1 MAAAI
6 TTLRS
11 SIATALS
18 NPGVWSTFSYPPAT
32 VLANSVIVAPGD
44 GDYIVPA
51 NNTNNS
57 ANILPMANLKIV
69 CTVPAFDNQGN
80 LAGIED
86 FMVAVFNKL
95 AAYSSPINLGS
106 VTSPTVFTG
115 QSGDLLSFTINIS
128 TLTQWS

>member
-1 MAAAI
+1 MSSAI

-11 SIATALS
+11 TIATALE
-18 NPGVWSTFSYPPAT
+18 NPGVWSTYSYPPAT
-32 VLANSVIVAPGD
+32 VIANSVIVAPAD

-51 NNTNNS
+51 NNTNNV
-57 ANILPMANLKIV
+57 APLANLKIV

-86 FMVAVFNKL
+86 FMVAVFNKIR
-95 AAYSSPINLGS
+95 AITFAVNISSVSSP
-106 VTSPTVFTG
+106 VVFTG

-128 TLTQWS
+128 TLTTWS

>member
-1 MAAAI
+1 MAVAI

-11 SIATALS
+11 TIATALI
-18 NPGVWSTFSYPPAT
+18 NAGVWSTFSYPPAT

-44 GDYIVPA
+44 GDYIVPS

-57 ANILPMANLKIV
+57 AAILPMANLKIV

-95 AAYSSPINLGS
+95 AACTFPINIGS
-106 VTSPTVFTG
+106 VSAPAVFTG
-115 QSGDLLSFTINIS
+115 ASGELLSFTINIS
-128 TLTQWS
+128 TLTTWS